1 MFSRRILRSQPF
13 LAFPRRFLQAIP
25 PNSKVCCH
33 AAEFVEPKQPWNHE
47 WISRHGITH
56 GKHLEPFF
64 VCLRVMKH
72 THGNM
77 KGASALAMRK
87 TYMALTQMDCPQWL
101 PDRGFQRATFCVLVE
116 AGHKNFPISADM
128 GPSDWNCQLDWACW
142 NHGAVNDWMTPLCH
156 CAKTCSIG
164 FSRTQNAT
172 DLAGKA
178 VRLAKLRR
186 PLILGWG
193 RMKYLEKNGRAWR
206 GSRRLSLSCTHV
218 WGHQKEYGFNMADGI
233 WEEFAKEWAPLRT
246 QRHSDVHLPEMLSYV
261 AHGSKSSTITTMPR
275 LVRFSQLSQEY
286 LPRESEYVLS

>member
-47 WISRHGITH
+47 WISRHGIAH

-77 KGASALAMRK
+77 KGASASAMRK

-116 AGHKNFPISADM
+116 AGHKNFPNIGWH
-128 GPSDWNCQLDWACW
+128 GPFWLKLPAKLWIEHVEY
-142 NHGAVNDWMTPLCH
+142 HGAV
-156 CAKTCSIG
+156 
-164 FSRTQNAT
+164 
-172 DLAGKA
+172 
-178 VRLAKLRR
+178 
-186 PLILGWG
+186 
-193 RMKYLEKNGRAWR
+193 
-206 GSRRLSLSCTHV
+206 
-218 WGHQKEYGFNMADGI
+218 
-233 WEEFAKEWAPLRT
+233 
-246 QRHSDVHLPEMLSYV
+246 SD
-261 AHGSKSSTITTMPR
+261 
-275 LVRFSQLSQEY
+275 
-286 LPRESEYVLS
+286 